1 MFQETKIKLHAMLEQ
16 EFGVI
21 ALESDM
27 DEIEHI
33 VCADDLRLLN
43 IAQAE
48 IRSLYDRVGI
58 RSSNLLVQIDQRLS
72 LFPPTVIAP

>member
-1 MFQETKIKLHAMLEQ
+1 
-16 EFGVI
+16 
-21 ALESDM
+21 M

-33 VCADDLRLLN
+33 VCAYDFRLLN

-72 LFPPTVIAP
+72 LFPPTVIVP